1 MFSVLELGR
10 CYLCSPFIYE
20 VTFLEILANGNLE
33 LKLAHISKFVFL
45 KVLTSACVERLY
57 F

>member
-10 CYLCSPFIYE
+10 CYPCSSFIYE
-20 VTFLEILANGNLE
+20 VTFLEVLASGNLE
-33 LKLAHISKFVFL
+33 LKLADISKFVFL
-45 KVLTSACVERLY
+45 KVLTSAYMERLY